1 MTRTLHQ
8 PSQWIAS
15 TDTFSQSPC
24 SINFWKSSK
33 LIPLGMFVFFPVMGR
48 QLTTSSRKIPKK
60 RSFINPSLFL
70 NAMIFEEN
78 KSIEKLGQT
87 AGYLFSYFVFTT
99 LLFFIFTRL
108 NRLPSGWSFFHVM
121 ALTLVVALVGSL
133 LKRLLK

>member
-1 MTRTLHQ
+1 
-8 PSQWIAS
+8 
-15 TDTFSQSPC
+15 
-24 SINFWKSSK
+24 
-33 LIPLGMFVFFPVMGR
+33 MFVFFPVMGR